1 MNHINAGIKYLISA
15 YALIRNYREVRC
27 MSKKKE
33 KSGRRVTP
41 AALLLFVVLV
51 LFLWLAPG
59 YLYPILASDIFSE
72 EVQKR
77 RESTYT
83 GVITIWQV
91 DTFEGGTGSRTAW
104 LNKLMSSLESQ
115 YNGVYFVVR
124 SMTPERAKTLLASGN
139 ESIMPDMISFGRGLI
154 ENPEELLME
163 IPEEYF
169 TGLMPELIGA
179 CSNYAV
185 PWAFGGYAVFA
196 DSELASKHGLGEDIS
211 SLPQF
216 LSKLGGPTKYGKTTR
231 DIYALGIS
239 NTVKSVPGAALAR
252 LLEPASLS
260 GQYALR
266 CNEEDTT
273 ENIWDSYNY
282 SKSICAMLG
291 TQRDIY
297 RLASAAG
304 NNKMRST
311 VMLPISGY
319 TDLVA
324 CIGILKTE
332 DEKKLDVMYNVL
344 RLLCRT
350 DTQNTL
356 NLIGLFPA
364 AVSAS
369 DIIYQEEFVN
379 RLFEEMKNE
388 RLLVPSVF
396 ASEEQISAENKL
408 MIEYLKTGA
417 DEQDVKL
424 FFSNISK

>member
-1 MNHINAGIKYLISA
+1 MA
-15 YALIRNYREVRC
+15 
-27 MSKKKE
+27 KKKE
-33 KSGRRVTP
+33 KSGRRVRP
-41 AALLLFVVLV
+41 AALVLFVALV

-77 RESTYT
+77 RESMYT
-83 GVITIWQV
+83 GVVTIWQV

-104 LNKLMSSLESQ
+104 LNKLLASLEKQ

-154 ENPEELLME
+154 DNPEELLMQ
-163 IPEEYF
+163 IPEEYY
-169 TGLMPELIGA
+169 TGLMPELIAA
-179 CSNYAV
+179 CSNYAL

-196 DSELASKHGLGEDIS
+196 DSELAAKHGMGNDIS

-216 LSKLGGPTKYGKTTR
+216 LSKLGGPAKYGKTTR

-239 NTVKSVPGAALAR
+239 NTAKSVPGASLAR
-252 LLEPASLS
+252 LLEPSNI
-260 GQYALR
+260 GGEYALR
-266 CNEEDTT
+266 FNDDDTT

-297 RLASAAG
+297 RLSSASG
-304 NNKMRST
+304 NGKMRPT
-311 VMLPISGY
+311 VMLPVGGY

-344 RLLCRT
+344 RLLCQT
-350 DTQNTL
+350 DTQHSL

-364 AVSAS
+364 AVAAS
-369 DIIYQEEFVN
+369 DIIYQEELVN
-379 RLFEEMKNE
+379 KLFEEIKKQ
-388 RLLVPSVF
+388 RLLVPAVF
-396 ASEEQISAENKL
+396 ASQEQIANENKL
-408 MIEYLKTGA
+408 MVEYLKTGA
-417 DEQDVKL
+417 NQQEVRL
-424 FFSNISK
+424 FFSNLSK